1 MTRWLLIG
9 VFFSNCLMAAEETKK
24 QIGVN
29 VSPIGAEGLLST
41 VSGLLVVLAMIV
53 GAAWLFKRYGQMS
66 MGGKGLVRVV
76 GGASVGSRER
86 VVVVEVENTRMLI
99 GVAPGQVRMLHL
111 LNDGSPSFKQ
121 QLDELEQHDVTT
133 PQDSEKKL

>member
-1 MTRWLLIG
+1 MSRWLLIG
-9 VFFSNCLMAAEETKK
+9 MFFSNCLMAAEETKK

-41 VSGLLVVLAMIV
+41 VSGLLIVLAVIV

-66 MGGKGLVRVV
+66 LGGKGLVRVL

-86 VVVVEVENTRMLI
+86 VVVIEVENSRMLI
-99 GVAPGQVRMLHL
+99 GVAPGQVRLLHL
-111 LNDGSPSFKQ
+111 LNDREANFKQ
-121 QLDELEQHDVTT
+121 QLQKFEKQDAT
-133 PQDSEKKL
+133 PFQDSESAQ

>member
-1 MTRWLLIG
+1 MCRWLLIG
-9 VFFSNCLMAAEETKK
+9 LFFSNALMAAEEGNK

-29 VSPIGAEGLLST
+29 VSPIGAEGLLNT
-41 VSGLLVVLAMIV
+41 FSGLLVVLAVIV

-66 MGGKGLVRVV
+66 MGSKGMVRVL

-86 VVVVEVENTRMLI
+86 VVVVEVEDTRVLL

-111 LNDGSPSFKQ
+111 LSDESPSFREH
-121 QLDELEQHDVTT
+121 LHGLEQQESADN
-133 PQDSEKKL
+133 QQSEPSR

>member
-1 MTRWLLIG
+1 MCRWLLIG
-9 VFFSNCLMAAEETKK
+9 LFFSNALMAAEEGNK

-29 VSPIGAEGLLST
+29 VSSIGAEGLLNT
-41 VSGLLVVLAMIV
+41 FSGLLVVLAVIV

-66 MGGKGLVRVV
+66 MGGKGMVKVL

-86 VVVVEVENTRMLI
+86 VVVVEVEDTRVLL

-111 LNDGSPSFKQ
+111 LSAESPSFREHLQ
-121 QLDELEQHDVTT
+121 GLEQQEPADH
-133 PQDSEKKL
+133 PQSEPSQ